1 MRHRF
6 RRRSPS
12 GTSRRVP
19 RALRLLAVS
28 VASALVLSGCST
40 ANAAE
45 DRIEIHMWNHAA
57 GNPEELATITAVIDA
72 FNASQDTYVVRQEA
86 FPQLV
91 YGDAI
96 TAAALTNDLPCIVD
110 IDGPIVPNWAWA
122 GLLRPL
128 DLPED
133 LLGQLL
139 PSAVGDYQGETYSV
153 GYYDVALGIHAR
165 KSVLEQYG
173 IRIPTLEQPW
183 SGEEFDAALETL
195 AASGDFRYPLDLG
208 TGIADGEWWSY
219 AYSPFLQSFGGD
231 QIDRSTFRSAEGA
244 LNGPEAV
251 AFGEWFQSLFDRG
264 LVSREG
270 NPARPEFLQGTVALS
285 WQGSWEALN
294 AYDEW
299 GDDMLLLPPPDFGS
313 GPVVGGASWQWGVS
327 TSCEHP
333 EGAFEYLEFSL
344 QPEFIAQFSNAL
356 GVIPASEAAT
366 ELSEEFGDDGLLRPT
381 VDFARELA
389 VVRPETPAY
398 QVVSSV
404 FEKTLKDIMH
414 GADVQTA
421 LDRAVRDIDANI
433 RSNDGYGF

>member
-1 MRHRF
+1 
-6 RRRSPS
+6 
-12 GTSRRVP
+12 
-19 RALRLLAVS
+19 
-28 VASALVLSGCST
+28 
-40 ANAAE
+40 
-45 DRIEIHMWNHAA
+45 MWNHAA